1 MSDAD
6 GPIRQW
12 VDDLSAPTRVVTMIV
27 VVAIVVGFIVW
38 G

>member
-12 VDDLSAPTRVVTMIV
+12 VDELSAQTRVTVLV
-27 VVAIVVGFIVW
+27 VVIAIVIAAFIW